1 MVLKPAATSSSET
14 LPLPGAANK
23 SNCPS
28 VGEELAFTTVF
39 CFSVVAFASVSVV
52 FSAKV
57 RVKFTSKFRN
67 SNALKR
73 VVTFSKSGCSN
84 SKSLAWKLTGT
95 SNIMV
100 ANFFES
106 NPNSL
111 AASTFSLSFPL
122 SSWVLSSKFSIEP

>member
-28 VGEELAFTTVF
+28 VVDGAVFLAAFG
-39 CFSVVAFASVSVV
+39 FSATAFASVSVV

-67 SNALKR
+67 SNSLKR
-73 VVTFSKSGCSN
+73 VVTFSKSG
-84 SKSLAWKLTGT
+84 
-95 SNIMV
+95 
-100 ANFFES
+100 
-106 NPNSL
+106 
-111 AASTFSLSFPL
+111 
-122 SSWVLSSKFSIEP
+122 